1 MNRKGFTL
9 IELLVV
15 VGIIGILMSI
25 LVYGFSSSGKKAE
38 QAKCYDFVKQVEQAI
53 ASIQIDGNFPP
64 SLISV
69 NNAENGL
76 DEYSGYALASKLGYT
91 TKNERLSGFGR
102 FGVVTPWA
110 QAVIKNRGNSCSL
123 STKVP
128 TGGTIQDHRVR
139 IALDLDADG
148 IVEAVVGGES
158 LRIRASVAVWCGGAD
173 GKVEPY
179 SLGQRKDDVYSWT
192 YGQTQGTN

>member
-1 MNRKGFTL
+1 MKKGFTI

-15 VGIIGILMSI
+15 VGIIGILMSV

-53 ASIQIDGNFPP
+53 SSIQLDGNYPQ

-69 NNAENGL
+69 NNNDNGL
-76 DEYSGYALASKLGYT
+76 DEKSAYCLASKLGYKT
-91 TKNERLSGFGR
+91 QSERLAGFGR

-110 QAVIKNRGNSCSL
+110 QTVIKNRGNSCSL

-128 TGGTIQDHRVR
+128 SGGTIRDHRLR

-148 IVEAVVGGES
+148 TVEAVVGGES
-158 LRIRASVAVWCGGAD
+158 IRIRAAAAVWCGGAD
-173 GKVEPY
+173 GKIEPY
-179 SLGQRKDDVYSWT
+179 KLGQRKDDVYSWSV
-192 YGQTQGTN
+192 GQTQGTN

>member
-1 MNRKGFTL
+1 MKKGFTI

-15 VGIIGILMSI
+15 VGIIGILMSV

-53 ASIQIDGNFPP
+53 SSIQLDGNYPQ

-69 NNAENGL
+69 NNNDNGL
-76 DEYSGYALASKLGYT
+76 DEKSAYCLASKLGYKT
-91 TKNERLSGFGR
+91 QNERLAGFGR
-102 FGVVTPWA
+102 FGVVTPWE
-110 QAVIKNRGNSCSL
+110 QNVIKNRGNSCSL

-128 TGGTIQDHRVR
+128 SGGTIRDHRLR

-158 LRIRASVAVWCGGAD
+158 IRIRAAAAVWCGGAD
-173 GKVEPY
+173 GKIEPY
-179 SLGQRKDDVYSWT
+179 KLGQRKDDVYSWSV
-192 YGQTQGTN
+192 GQTQGTN